1 VDSGGPGKFRGG
13 MGVEKGGTLYAC
25 TRTVVSYCCDRERS
39 ITWGLWGGLPSIPH
53 GVWVNRGQD
62 NERYLG
68 SLFSGVPLSQGDTV
82 VRPSAGGGGLGDPL
96 ERDVSAVLED
106 VIDGYVSIERAKK
119 DYGVIVKEVDADLCQ
134 YEVDLAA
141 TEKER
146 DRVDLA
152 RSGWLN
158 EDANKIAERY
168 RKGELNA
175 LDLIRQYGVIV
186 DWGSGKLLENTTR
199 QFRVMLK
206 RRTVPYWAMRRKA
219 AQDRPTLKVA

>member
-1 VDSGGPGKFRGG
+1 MIRWN
-13 MGVEKGGTLYAC
+13 GT
-25 TRTVVSYCCDRERS
+25 S
-39 ITWGLWGGLPSIPH
+39 
-53 GVWVNRGQD
+53 
-62 NERYLG
+62 
-68 SLFSGVPLSQGDTV
+68 
-82 VRPSAGGGGLGDPL
+82 
-96 ERDVSAVLED
+96 SAVLED

-119 DYGVIVKEVDADLCQ
+119 DYGVIVKEIDADLCQ

-199 QFRVMLK
+199 QFRDMLK
-206 RRTVPYWAMRRKA
+206 RRTVPYWSMRKKA

>member
-1 VDSGGPGKFRGG
+1 
-13 MGVEKGGTLYAC
+13 M
-25 TRTVVSYCCDRERS
+25 
-39 ITWGLWGGLPSIPH
+39 
-53 GVWVNRGQD
+53 
-62 NERYLG
+62 
-68 SLFSGVPLSQGDTV
+68 
-82 VRPSAGGGGLGDPL
+82 

-119 DYGVIVKEVDADLCQ
+119 DYGVIVKEVDFDLCQ

-146 DRVDLA
+146 DRIDLA
-152 RSGWLN
+152 RTGWLN

-199 QFRVMLK
+199 QFRDMLK
-206 RRTVPYWAMRRKA
+206 RRTVPYWAMRKKS
-219 AQDRPTLKVA
+219 AQIRPTLKVA

>member
-1 VDSGGPGKFRGG
+1 
-13 MGVEKGGTLYAC
+13 
-25 TRTVVSYCCDRERS
+25 
-39 ITWGLWGGLPSIPH
+39 
-53 GVWVNRGQD
+53 VWVNRGEA

-82 VRPSAGGGGLGDPL
+82 TRPSAGGGGLGDPL
-96 ERDVSAVLED
+96 ERDVNAVLDD
-106 VIDGYVSIERAKK
+106 VIDGYVSIERAQK
-119 DYGVIVKEVDADLCQ
+119 DYGVIVKEVDSDLCQ

-146 DRVDLA
+146 DRIDLA
-152 RSGWLN
+152 RTGWLN

-199 QFRVMLK
+199 QFREMLK
-206 RRTVPYWAMRRKA
+206 RRTVPYWAMRKKS
-219 AQDRPTLKVA
+219 AQNRPTLKVA

>member
-1 VDSGGPGKFRGG
+1 
-13 MGVEKGGTLYAC
+13 
-25 TRTVVSYCCDRERS
+25 
-39 ITWGLWGGLPSIPH
+39 
-53 GVWVNRGQD
+53 
-62 NERYLG
+62 
-68 SLFSGVPLSQGDTV
+68 
-82 VRPSAGGGGLGDPL
+82 
-96 ERDVSAVLED
+96 

-146 DRVDLA
+146 DRIDLA
-152 RSGWLN
+152 RSSWLN
-158 EDANKIAERY
+158 EDANKIADRY

-199 QFRVMLK
+199 QFRDMLK
-206 RRTVPYWAMRRKA
+206 RRTVPYWSMRKKA